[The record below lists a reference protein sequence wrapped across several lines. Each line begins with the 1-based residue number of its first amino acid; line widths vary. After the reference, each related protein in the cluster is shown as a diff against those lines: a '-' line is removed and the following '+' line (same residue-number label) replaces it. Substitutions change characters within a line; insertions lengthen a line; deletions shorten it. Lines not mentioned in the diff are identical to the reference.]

1 MEFADNIYLAV
12 LHLNKLTHTDL
23 KPENILFVTSDYV
36 EEYNP
41 KLVSCCP
48 LPHLPC
54 SNGLGLFGHL
64 YPTVARFRNV
74 MNAR

>member
-1 MEFADNIYLAV
+1 MFFMEFANYICHLAV

-41 KLVSCCP
+41 KLVSCLSSSPPPSQP
-48 LPHLPC
+48 LSGFIWSLASHC
-54 SNGLGLFGHL
+54 
-64 YPTVARFRNV
+64 A
-74 MNAR
+74 